1 VIKSWSLH
9 PDEKDSVLEALIRTE
24 MKAEFPGGP
33 TAWLNYLTTNLEYPS
48 SLKGEHISGQVTL
61 QFTVNIHGNIENI
74 TVLKSLNPVLD
85 EEAIRVI
92 QRSPKWK
99 PAMQNHKKV
108 PARLTQTINF

>member
-1 VIKSWSLH
+1 MEDWMGT
-9 PDEKDSVLEALIRTE
+9 SVLNALIKTE
-24 MKAEFPGGP
+24 KKAQFPGGSA
-33 TAWLNYLTTNLEYPS
+33 AWLNYLTTNLDYPS

-61 QFTVNIHGNIENI
+61 QFTVNIHGKIENV
-74 TVLKSLNPVLD
+74 TVVKNLNSVLD

-99 PAMQNHKKV
+99 PAMQNNKKV